1 MKHPLVLL
9 LITGIVVVGLVYS
22 MREPGSAENGAG
34 VEEGEQ
40 AAALRLYCAASN
52 RAVVE
57 AIRQRYEA
65 ECGRRVE
72 IEFGPSQTLLSSIEV
87 SGQGDLYLPADDSY
101 LTLARERGI
110 VRDVVPLASM
120 RLAVCVPKGNP
131 AGITTLRDLMRRDV
145 RLVQAQPDAAA
156 VGKLTHDL
164 LAPTGLWE
172 PLRQQTIALRST
184 VTEVANDVKLGAAD
198 AGIVFDAVLSTYPE
212 LEAVFVPELDAGVAH
227 ISVGVVARS
236 SQPARA
242 LHLARY
248 LAARDRGQEDYA
260 RMGFTVG
267 QGDLWADEPKGAV
280 QPVH

>member
-164 LAPTGLWE
+164 LASD
-172 PLRQQTIALRST
+172 RS
-184 VTEVANDVKLGAAD
+184 LGAASTAD
-198 AGIVFDAVLSTYPE
+198 HCPAFHRDRSRQRRQTGSGGCGHRVRRCAVNLSRAGSGLRAGAGCRGGAHFRRSGGPVESACSGSALGTLS
-212 LEAVFVPELDAGVAH
+212 G
-227 ISVGVVARS
+227 GARS
-236 SQPARA
+236 WAGGLRTDG
-242 LHLARY
+242 LY
-248 LAARDRGQEDYA
+248 RGPG
-260 RMGFTVG
+260 RSLG
-267 QGDLWADEPKGAV
+267 
-280 QPVH
+280 